1 MLYALRF
8 ESVSNSLEQL
18 LDKLKQRSNMSA
30 RQIAAIRTLVG
41 YAGAKRRQHDLF
53 GDQSAM
59 EMTKRFI
66 KGSFSKVCYVIYCLP
81 SLFRFEGSR
90 ECFHSA

>member
-8 ESVSNSLEQL
+8 ESAANALDQL
-18 LDKLKQRSNMSA
+18 LDKLKQRDSITA
-30 RQIAAIRTLVG
+30 RHIAVIRTLVAYG
-41 YAGAKRRQHDLF
+41 GAKRRQNDLF

-66 KGSFSKVCYVIYCLP
+66 KGKQF
-81 SLFRFEGSR
+81 
-90 ECFHSA
+90 

>member
-8 ESVSNSLEQL
+8 ESVSNSLDQL
-18 LDKLKQRSNMSA
+18 LEKLRQRGISA
-30 RQIAAIRTLVG
+30 RKVAVVRTLVS
-41 YAGAKRRQHDLF
+41 YAGAKRRQNDLF

-66 KGSFSKVCYVIYCLP
+66 KGIY
-81 SLFRFEGSR
+81 
-90 ECFHSA
+90 

>member
-8 ESVSNSLEQL
+8 ESTSNALDQL
-18 LDKLKQRSNMSA
+18 LDKLKQRGVSA
-30 RQIAAIRTLVG
+30 RQVAVVRTLVS
-41 YAGAKRRQHDLF
+41 YAGARRRQNDLF

-66 KGSFSKVCYVIYCLP
+66 KGTNYQL
-81 SLFRFEGSR
+81 
-90 ECFHSA
+90 